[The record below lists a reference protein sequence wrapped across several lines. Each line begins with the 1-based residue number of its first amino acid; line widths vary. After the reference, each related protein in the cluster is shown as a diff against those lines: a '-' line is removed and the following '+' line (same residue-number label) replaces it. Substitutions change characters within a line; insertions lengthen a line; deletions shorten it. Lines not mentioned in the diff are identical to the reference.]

1 MAACPG
7 AGVPSAVMQ
16 LERRNRSTLSKLD
29 DGLLIAAGVVG
40 VIVLFAVVGW
50 VIHAVLF
57 LLKIAVVAVVF
68 GLIVRAVAGRRS

>member
-1 MAACPG
+1 
-7 AGVPSAVMQ
+7 MQ
-16 LERRNRSTLSKLD
+16 LERRNRSTLAKLD

-68 GLIVRAVAGRRS
+68 GLIVRAVAGRR